1 MKFKKGEQIK
11 IFENTDVD
19 AYVRL
24 IRNAGYKYKVGS
36 EYIKVGERNRL
47 TLDRMKVG
55 RMLRIARKKRGISR
69 EALSEA
75 IGVLDKTMF
84 EWERG
89 YRVPCEM
96 NLEKYCAYVGLKVKD
111 VIKECQIEEG

>member
-1 MKFKKGEQIK
+1 MKFKKGEQIR
-11 IFENTDVD
+11 IFENTNVD
-19 AYVRL
+19 AYARL
-24 IRNAGYKYKVGS
+24 IRDAGYKYKVGS
-36 EYIKVGERNRL
+36 EYITIIGRNKIL
-47 TLDRMKVG
+47 LDRMKVG
-55 RMLRIARKKRGISR
+55 RILRIARKKRGISR

-89 YRVPCEM
+89 YRVPCEK

-111 VIKECQIEEG
+111 VIEECQIE